1 MAGPAEVTAQR
12 WRRSRPLH
20 VLLDIADRT
29 LRADAIE
36 ACEDAG
42 MVVVDASGRDP
53 ADVIL
58 IERPVA
64 TAMPAIVLAPEGA
77 RWFSQ
82 RSWPATVC
90 AVVPADTDADTLA
103 AVITCAAAGYAVTA
117 RWIHIGPGDAADDPQ
132 HVGGDDRDNE
142 GGDEDGDW
150 LAAGAAGSTLSSR
163 EREVLSLLAAGASN
177 KEIALALDVSVSTVK
192 FHVAAIIQKLGARSR
207 VDAVAFA
214 VRAGMVM
221 I

>member
-1 MAGPAEVTAQR
+1 MAGPVKVTQR
-12 WRRSRPLH
+12 WRRSRPLR
-20 VLLDIADRT
+20 VLIDIADRT
-29 LRADAIE
+29 LRADAFE

-42 MVVVDASGRDP
+42 MVVVDPSGRDP

-64 TAMPAIVLAPEGA
+64 TAIPAIVLAPEGA
-77 RWFSQ
+77 RRFSP

-117 RWIHIGPGDAADDPQ
+117 RPVGVGPGDAVDDPQ
-132 HVGGDDRDNE
+132 HVGGDDRDDE
-142 GGDEDGDW
+142 GGDDDADW
-150 LAAGAAGSTLSSR
+150 LAAGAAAMLSSR

-207 VDAVAFA
+207 VDAVAIA